1 MIGWMIIPASHY
13 IYYIQD
19 RRLYSILHICI
30 DSRESKEIKE
40 WLPKQFKD
48 IKFEVKALKEGDYES
63 KSILAERKQISDLWS
78 SIADGRFHSQLDRI
92 STHQDKILIY
102 LITGDINKWYIKER
116 AAKRYANMETIHGA
130 IASLIARNNIRV
142 LIDPD
147 DHNGLKRMVKI
158 IRRIEEDG
166 VNLFPSARDPDCLTA
181 RLLNIDLLT
190 WKELKKVYGSSL
202 KYISTLSRKDL
213 EKVPGIGPAKAKA
226 IITVLDKGWE

>member
-1 MIGWMIIPASHY
+1 M
-13 IYYIQD
+13 
-19 RRLYSILHICI
+19 
-30 DSRESKEIKE
+30 DSREHKSTKE

-48 IKFEVKALKEGDYES
+48 IKFEIKALPEFDYLTLNCG
-63 KSILAERKQISDLWS
+63 IERKTIPDLWS

-166 VNLFPSARDPDCLTA
+166 VNLFPSARDPDCLAA
-181 RLLNIDLLT
+181 RLLNIDLIT
-190 WKELKKVYGSSL
+190 WKALKEVYGSSL
-202 KYISTLSRKDL
+202 KYISTLSKKDL
-213 EKVPGIGPAKAKA
+213 EKVPGIGPIKAKA
-226 IITVLDKGWE
+226 IMMILDKGW